1 MFTSKNIISFIQE
14 SLDGL
19 YNSSM
24 IDSKIFVSEETELFG
39 GRSNIDS
46 MCFVALIT
54 DVEDRLCRLTGKDIF
69 IVLSDIEELY
79 PDSPVLTVGLLINY
93 LKDLNNA

>member
-1 MFTSKNIISFIQE
+1 MFTSKNIISLIQE

-39 GRSNIDS
+39 GQSNIDS

-54 DVEDRLCRLTGKDIF
+54 DVEDRLCRLTEKDIF
-69 IVLSDIEELY
+69 IGKLTAN
-79 PDSPVLTVGLLINY
+79 DSKIDRALGDKISNLINGPR
-93 LKDLNNA
+93 